1 MGSRDDILRAVRAQ
15 TLPDKPAP
23 SLDQAW
29 IRYDDR
35 RAQFATVLAGV
46 GGRCEFVADG
56 TEAARKLAEHPAYGA
71 AKRVASF
78 VPELTVGNVDLA
90 TIDDPHSLEDV
101 DFAILRGEIAVAENG
116 AVWVTDAG
124 VRHRALYFI
133 TQHLVLVVP
142 ASALVDNMPQ
152 AYERLKF
159 AGPGYGAFLS
169 GPSKTA
175 DIEQSLVIGAHG
187 PRSMTVFCVG
197 DRDEKLRLTTT

>member
-1 MGSRDDILRAVRAQ
+1 MGSREDILRAVRAR

-35 RAQFATVLAGV
+35 RAQFATVLASV

-56 TEAARKLAEHPAYGA
+56 AEAVRKLAEHPAYGA

-78 VPELTVGNVDLA
+78 APEITPGNVDLA
-90 TIDDPHSLEDV
+90 TIDDPHALEDV

-133 TQHLVLVVP
+133 AQHLVLVVP

-152 AYERLKF
+152 AYERLRF

-197 DRDEKLRLTTT
+197 E

>member
-1 MGSRDDILRAVRAQ
+1 MGSRDDILRAMRAQ

-35 RAQFATVLAGV
+35 RAQFAAVLAGV

-56 TEAARKLAEHPAYGA
+56 AEAARKLAEHPAYGA

-78 VPELTVGNVDLA
+78 VPEITAGNVDLA

-142 ASALVDNMPQ
+142 TSALVDNMPQ

-197 DRDEKLRLTTT
+197 D

>member
-1 MGSRDDILRAVRAQ
+1 MGSREDILRAVRAR

-35 RAQFATVLAGV
+35 RAQFATVLASV

-56 TEAARKLAEHPAYGA
+56 AEAARKLAEHPAYGA

-78 VPELTVGNVDLA
+78 VPEITPGNVDLA
-90 TIDDPHSLEDV
+90 TVADPHALEDV

-133 TQHLVLVVP
+133 AQHLVLVVP
-142 ASALVDNMPQ
+142 AAALVDNMPQ
-152 AYERLKF
+152 AYERLRF

-197 DRDEKLRLTTT
+197 E